1 MALRTLEIG
10 SRTRWELDPANTTVG
25 FSVKKFRLITVRGQ
39 FSRVRGSVE
48 LPGAALTDAVVDI
61 EIDAASIDTGIEKR
75 DAHLRTAD
83 FLDIQRCPTITFR
96 STYVDELSE
105 DRLRI
110 HGYLTI
116 RGLTREVALDATLV
130 SRDEERAEI
139 LAAVTLDRRDF
150 GLTWNFLGLM
160 VGDAVAVEIALG
172 LHASQS
178 ARGVTP

>member
-1 MALRTLEIG
+1 MALRTPEIG

-39 FSRVRGSVE
+39 FRRVMGSIE

-61 EIDAASIDTGIEKR
+61 EIDAASIDTGMEKR

-83 FLDIQRCPTITFR
+83 FLDVQRCPTIAFR
-96 STYVDELSE
+96 STHVEELSE

-130 SRDEERAEI
+130 SRDLDRADI
-139 LAAVTLDRRDF
+139 MATTTLDRRDF

-160 VGDAVAVEIALG
+160 VGDAVEVEIALG
-172 LHASQS
+172 LHASRS
-178 ARGVTP
+178 TGGMKL

>member
-1 MALRTLEIG
+1 MALRTPAIDA
-10 SRTRWELDPANTTVG
+10 RTHWELDPANTTVG
-25 FSVKKFRLITVRGQ
+25 FTVKKFRLITVRGQ
-39 FSRVRGSVE
+39 FSEVRGSVE
-48 LPGAALTDAVVDI
+48 LPGAALTAAVVDI
-61 EIDAASIDTGIEKR
+61 EIDAASIDTGMEKR

-83 FLDIQRCPTITFR
+83 FLDVQRCPTITFR
-96 STYVDELSE
+96 STHVEELSE

-139 LAAVTLDRRDF
+139 LTSATLDRRDF

-160 VGDAVAVEIALG
+160 VGDAVEVEIALG
-172 LHASQS
+172 LHAS
-178 ARGVTP
+178 